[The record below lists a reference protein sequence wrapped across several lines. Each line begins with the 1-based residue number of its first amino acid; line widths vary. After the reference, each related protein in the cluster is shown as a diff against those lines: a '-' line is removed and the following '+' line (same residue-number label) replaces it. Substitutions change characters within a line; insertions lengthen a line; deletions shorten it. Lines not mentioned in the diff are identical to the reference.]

1 MIRGGGGGGCTL
13 QRLSADKETTCGRR
27 RALADDDKTM
37 TKLGIKV
44 CELIVSLILK
54 MVAYMDKVCQL
65 LLQRCTESEVYNTG
79 EELVCV
85 HAAYMLRVR

>member
-1 MIRGGGGGGCTL
+1 M
-13 QRLSADKETTCGRR
+13 QRLSTDKVITCGHR

-44 CELIVSLILK
+44 CGLIVSLILR

-65 LLQRCTESEVYNTG
+65 LLQRCTESEVCNAG
-79 EELVCV
+79 EELACV
-85 HAAYMLRVR
+85 HAAHMVRVK